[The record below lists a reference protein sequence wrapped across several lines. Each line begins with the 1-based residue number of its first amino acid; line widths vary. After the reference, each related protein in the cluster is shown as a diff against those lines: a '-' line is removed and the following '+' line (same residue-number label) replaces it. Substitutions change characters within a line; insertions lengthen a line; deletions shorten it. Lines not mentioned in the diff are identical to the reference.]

1 MEKLPDEI
9 WSQILRNSAKREHGL
24 RARDLCSFAI
34 VSRRAKRISKESKIW
49 RPMLERDFG
58 GEYKASEE
66 RAVDPKASYMK
77 KFEKRKAKREAE
89 RRLQIMRLESSVFSC
104 EISIQNY
111 KRKLMQEKAAAKAVA
126 ADIRLQLFA
135 AQYTRGAS
143 VALRRWQPDAV
154 STFHQRVVQQVLV
167 DDKARVNSLKNDLRE
182 RAHYVVSCERGLKK
196 CEYNLKV
203 LRQKLEELYY
213 SPIDLSEDPISPK
226 SLMLKS
232 LVDRLSW
239 REAKRSK
246 LADQ

>member
-77 KFEKRKAKREAE
+77 KFVPNSALVQINLSSRLSIQALSREALGSCICHRFEKRKAKREAE

-182 RAHYVVSCERGLKK
+182 RAHYVVSCERGL
-196 CEYNLKV
+196 V
-203 LRQKLEELYY
+203 
-213 SPIDLSEDPISPK
+213 
-226 SLMLKS
+226 
-232 LVDRLSW
+232 
-239 REAKRSK
+239 
-246 LADQ
+246 